1 MNGKIWIFIEKLSGK
16 LVKKICNPS
25 FLREYRPIFFLAQN
39 TEPFMCIV
47 FFSNQA
53 LLFTPTLPFFTQKP
67 SINHQPPKPI
77 EHTQKGLIAIKKK
90 K

>member
-16 LVKKICNPS
+16 LVKKICTPS
-25 FLREYRPIFFLAQN
+25 FFARIPTHFFLAQN

-77 EHTQKGLIAIKKK
+77 EHTQKGLTAIK
-90 K
+90 